1 MSCILLYLDKS
12 GMILLILNQWSQK
25 SDDNPFIICQVL
37 NYGRVITEFE
47 HPSLTGM
54 DDTAERGEA

>member
-25 SDDNPFIICQVL
+25 SDDNPFIIFQVL

-47 HPSLTGM
+47 HFPVIPVK
-54 DDTAERGEA
+54 TAKIAV

>member
-47 HPSLTGM
+47 QFPVIPVK
-54 DDTAERGEA
+54 TAKIAV